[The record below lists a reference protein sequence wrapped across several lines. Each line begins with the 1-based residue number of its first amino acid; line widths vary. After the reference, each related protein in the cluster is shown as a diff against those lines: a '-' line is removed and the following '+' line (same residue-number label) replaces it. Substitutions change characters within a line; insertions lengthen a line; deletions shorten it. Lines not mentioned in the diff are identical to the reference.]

1 LGVVIGAAWNKEL
14 GLIRSMTGFGEA
26 STHVG
31 GSHYFVEARSLNSK
45 YFKAVIRLPEE
56 FQLLEAEIETQL
68 RHRLQ
73 RGSIFMTANYSDV
86 TGEFAYHVNDKAL
99 AHYIA
104 QLEKV
109 PQVKAGTVKIDMGAM
124 LTLPGVLQPPADED
138 QRLAHARTTLH
149 DLVDKACDKVI
160 EMREREGAFVL
171 ADLKLHREVIAD
183 KLRLVSGRAPQVITE
198 FEKKLRTRIAQ
209 MVKEAGLKVEVVDII
224 REIAIAAERGDI
236 SEEIARLSGHLEQFE
251 QLTAGH
257 DAKPVGRTLDFL
269 TQEMLREANTI
280 ASKCGD
286 AEISRWTVE
295 IKGAIDRIKEQVQNV
310 E

>member
-1 LGVVIGAAWNKEL
+1 M
-14 GLIRSMTGFGEA
+14 IRSMTGFGEA
-26 STHVG
+26 SAHVG

-56 FQLLEAEIETQL
+56 FQLVEAEIETQL

-73 RGSIFMTANYSDV
+73 RGSIFMTVNYSDV
-86 TGEFAYHVNDKAL
+86 TGEFAYHVNTKTL
-99 AHYIA
+99 AHYLE
-104 QLEKV
+104 QLQNV
-109 PQVKAGTVKIDMGAM
+109 PQVASGQVKIEMGAM
-124 LTLPGVLQPPADED
+124 LALPGVLQPPADEE
-138 QRLAHARTTLH
+138 QRLANARSTLH
-149 DLVDKACDKVI
+149 DLVEKACDKVI
-160 EMREREGAFVL
+160 EMREREGAFVM
-171 ADLKLHREVIAD
+171 ADLKAHREVIAD
-183 KLRLVSGRAPQVITE
+183 KLKSITGRAPVVIQD
-198 FEKKLRTRIAQ
+198 FEKKLRTRINT
-209 MVKEAGLKVEVVDII
+209 MVKEAGLAVQPVDII
-224 REIAIAAERGDI
+224 REIAIAAERSDI

-251 QLTAGH
+251 QLTGGT
-257 DAKPVGRTLDFL
+257 DSKPVGRTLDCL